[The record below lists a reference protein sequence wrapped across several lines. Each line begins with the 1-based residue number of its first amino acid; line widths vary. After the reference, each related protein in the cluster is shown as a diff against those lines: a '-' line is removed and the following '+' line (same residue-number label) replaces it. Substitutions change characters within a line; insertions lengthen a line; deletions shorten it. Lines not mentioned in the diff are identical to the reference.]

1 MWRNSLVRLPV
12 CFESRTTAASFRKL
26 LDKKAYSY
34 KRTTSSRTY
43 TKVSFVI
50 AHEKTA
56 MVYRYIIDDSKLKA
70 DIWEENPSSG
80 NVTYIEIESDD
91 ENAKHKLLKEFAL
104 ALPRKPWEYTI
115 TQRIRNGWFSQ
126 GIFRAKAKWEN
137 YVK

>member
-1 MWRNSLVRLPV
+1 MVKLPV

-26 LDKKAYSY
+26 LDKKNYKY
-34 KRTTSSRTY
+34 KRTTSSKTY

-80 NVTYIEIESDD
+80 NITYIEIESDD
-91 ENAKHKLLKEFAL
+91 EYAKNELLKEFAL
-104 ALPRKPWEYTI
+104 SLPRKPWEYTF
-115 TQRIRNGWFSQ
+115 TQKIRNGWFSQ
-126 GIFRAKAKWEN
+126 GIFRAKAKWKN

>member
-1 MWRNSLVRLPV
+1 MVKLPV

-26 LDKKAYSY
+26 LDKKDYKY
-34 KRTTSSRTY
+34 KRTTSSKTY

-56 MVYRYIIDDSKLKA
+56 MVYRYIIDDSRLKA

-80 NVTYIEIESDD
+80 NITYIDIESDD
-91 ENAKHKLLKEFAL
+91 EYAKNELLKEFAL
-104 ALPRKPWEYTI
+104 SLPRKPWEYTF
-115 TQRIRNGWFSQ
+115 TQKIRNGWFSQ
-126 GIFRAKAKWEN
+126 GIFRAKAKWKN

>member
-1 MWRNSLVRLPV
+1 LVKLPV

-26 LDKKAYSY
+26 LDKKSYSY
-34 KRTTSSRTY
+34 KRLTKSRTY

-56 MVYRYIIDDSKLKA
+56 IVYRYIINESKMKA

-80 NVTYIEIESDD
+80 NVTYIEIEGDD
-91 ENAKHKLLKEFAL
+91 LKMKNGLLREFAL
-104 ALPRKPWEYTI
+104 SLPRKPWEYTLA
-115 TQRIRNGWFSQ
+115 QRLRNGWFSQ
-126 GIFRAKAKWEN
+126 GIFRAKSKWEK

>member
-1 MWRNSLVRLPV
+1 MVKLPV

-26 LDKKAYSY
+26 LDKKNYKY
-34 KRTTSSRTY
+34 KRTTSSKTY

-56 MVYRYIIDDSKLKA
+56 MVYRYIIDDSRLKA

-80 NVTYIEIESDD
+80 NITYIEIESDD
-91 ENAKHKLLKEFAL
+91 EYAKNELLKEFAL
-104 ALPRKPWEYTI
+104 SLPRKPWEYTF
-115 TQRIRNGWFSQ
+115 TQKIRNGWFSQ
-126 GIFRAKAKWEN
+126 GIFRAKAKWKN

>member
-1 MWRNSLVRLPV
+1 MVRLPV

-26 LDKKAYSY
+26 LDKKNYSY

-56 MVYRYIIDDSKLKA
+56 MVYRYIIGNSKLKA

-91 ENAKHKLLKEFAL
+91 KDAKNELLKEFAFS
-104 ALPRKPWEYTI
+104 LPRKPWEYTF
-115 TQRIRNGWFSQ
+115 TQKIRNGWFSQ
-126 GIFRAKAKWEN
+126 GIFRAKSKWEK
-137 YVK
+137 YIK

>member
-1 MWRNSLVRLPV
+1 LVKLPV

-26 LDKKAYSY
+26 LDKKDYKY
-34 KRTTSSRTY
+34 KRTTSSKTY

-56 MVYRYIIDDSKLKA
+56 MVYRYIIDDSRLKA

-80 NVTYIEIESDD
+80 NITYIEIESDD
-91 ENAKHKLLKEFAL
+91 EYAKNELLKEFAL
-104 ALPRKPWEYTI
+104 SLPRKPWEYTF
-115 TQRIRNGWFSQ
+115 TQKIRNGWFSQ
-126 GIFRAKAKWEN
+126 GIFRAKAKWKN

>member
-1 MWRNSLVRLPV
+1 LVRLPV

-26 LDKKAYSY
+26 LDKKEYSY

-56 MVYRYIIDDSKLKA
+56 MVYRYIINDSKLKA

-91 ENAKHKLLKEFAL
+91 EEAKSKLLKEFAL
-104 ALPRKPWEYTI
+104 SLPRKPWKYTF

-126 GIFRAKAKWEN
+126 GIFRAKSKWKN

>member
-1 MWRNSLVRLPV
+1 M
-12 CFESRTTAASFRKL
+12 
-26 LDKKAYSY
+26 
-34 KRTTSSRTY
+34 
-43 TKVSFVI
+43 I

-56 MVYRYIIDDSKLKA
+56 MVYRYIIDDSKLKV

-91 ENAKHKLLKEFAL
+91 DEVKNKLLKEFAFS
-104 ALPRKPWEYTI
+104 LPRKPWEYTF

-126 GIFRAKAKWEN
+126 GIFRAKSKWKN

>member
-1 MWRNSLVRLPV
+1 MVKLPV

-26 LDKKAYSY
+26 LDKKDYKY
-34 KRTTSSRTY
+34 KRTTSSKTY

-80 NVTYIEIESDD
+80 NITYIEIESDD
-91 ENAKHKLLKEFAL
+91 EYAKNELLKEFAL
-104 ALPRKPWEYTI
+104 SLPRKPWEYTF
-115 TQRIRNGWFSQ
+115 TQKIRNGWFSQ
-126 GIFRAKAKWEN
+126 GIFRAKAKWKN